1 MHPAISAPEKALYC
15 SAQIQSATGA
25 TSPLVAKSL
34 ERLHEEEAG
43 WAIEYFDRAPSL
55 DMAAIIGHGGLKGS
69 SHRP

>member
-1 MHPAISAPEKALYC
+1 MTPVDQQQVDRILAVVDALK
-15 SAQIQSATGA
+15 ST
-25 TSPLVAKSL
+25 AKSL